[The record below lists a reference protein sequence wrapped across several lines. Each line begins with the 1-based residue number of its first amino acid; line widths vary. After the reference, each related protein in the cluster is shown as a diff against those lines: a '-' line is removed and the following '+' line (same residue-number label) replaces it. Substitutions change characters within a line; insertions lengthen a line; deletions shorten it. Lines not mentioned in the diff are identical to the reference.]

1 MSVYQMYATQR
12 QELDGIDGNMSRPSR
27 GSRFASGY
35 VTVVVDKQ
43 AGTWTLDLSNDAI
56 KAEKV
61 KFQEQF
67 PTATSIIDS
76 YECVDQGEEGAC
88 SLVGFI
94 NCAQLSGKSITKAR
108 KDWLSLWNQAGH
120 DAMSDIGEMLDTFA
134 AKLGFLGFQYVP
146 INGNPD
152 EKYFNKSFWNP
163 TECRSYWKISEE
175 EYNKSPFVWE
185 NGFLIE
191 NLLLNNPVE
200 INALEHSRTCIAVNE
215 EHLLFADN
223 WNPSVE
229 LVSNQLVNEKGKHD
243 SRGTPIEYFA
253 SGFSRVN
260 KWFIYS
266 MMRDI
271 VYFAPSRAKQKQK
284 NQRLVVNRRNMSRKE
299 LVAIARGG
307 KLKAYG
313 VNGKSSSEDIKRA
326 LHRSKRER

>member
-1 MSVYQMYATQR
+1 
-12 QELDGIDGNMSRPSR
+12 
-27 GSRFASGY
+27 
-35 VTVVVDKQ
+35 
-43 AGTWTLDLSNDAI
+43 
-56 KAEKV
+56 
-61 KFQEQF
+61 
-67 PTATSIIDS
+67 
-76 YECVDQGEEGAC
+76 
-88 SLVGFI
+88 
-94 NCAQLSGKSITKAR
+94 
-108 KDWLSLWNQAGH
+108 
-120 DAMSDIGEMLDTFA
+120 MLDTFA

-152 EKYFNKSFWNP
+152 EKYFNKTFWNP
-163 TECRSYWKISEE
+163 TECQSYWKISEE

-271 VYFAPSRAKQKQK
+271 VYFLPSRAKQRQK